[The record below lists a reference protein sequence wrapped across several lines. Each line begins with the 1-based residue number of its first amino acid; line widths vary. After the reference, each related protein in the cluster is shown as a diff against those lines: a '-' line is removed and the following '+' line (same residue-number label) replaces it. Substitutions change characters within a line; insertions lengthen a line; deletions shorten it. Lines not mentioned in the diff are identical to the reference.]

1 MPPRKRPVAAAGFQP
16 IRLDRP
22 AGYLDQF
29 LKYLQ
34 AEAGMAGNTLTAYA
48 SDLHQFFG
56 WLESRQI
63 VGLGEVNLQVL
74 ADWLNSMHERGL
86 SAATVSRHLVAVKMF
101 FRYLVLE
108 AVIPESVADLLN
120 SPKLWQHLPH
130 VMSPDMVDRL
140 LAAPQEGDRYR
151 LRDRALLAVLYAT
164 GCRASEVSGL
174 ALRGLQL
181 DQGYCRCLGKGNKE
195 RIVRLNP
202 LARLAL
208 EAYLQHERPRM
219 VGVRQPEAVFVSR
232 TGAPLTRI
240 EIWRLVKKYARRCG
254 ASDQVS
260 PHTLRHS
267 FATHLLAGGA
277 ELRALQ
283 ELLGHASIATTQLY
297 THVEHSRLKAIHSE
311 CHPRG

>member
-1 MPPRKRPVAAAGFQP
+1 MPPRKRPVSAENLQP

-34 AEAGMAGNTLTAYA
+34 AEAGMAGNTLTAYS
-48 SDLHQFFG
+48 SDLQQFFG

-63 VGLGEVNLQVL
+63 VGLSEVNLQVL
-74 ADWLNSMHERGL
+74 ADWLSSLHEREL
-86 SAATVSRHLVAVKMF
+86 SAATVSRHLVSVKMF

-140 LAAPQEGDRYR
+140 LSAPQAGDRYR
-151 LRDRALLAVLYAT
+151 LRDTALLAVLYAT

-174 ALRGLQL
+174 PLRGLHL
-181 DQGYCRCLGKGNKE
+181 EQGYCRCLGKGNKE

-202 LARLAL
+202 LARQAL
-208 EAYLQHERPRM
+208 EAYLQHERPRL
-219 VGVRQPEAVFVSR
+219 VGPRQPEAVFVSR

-240 EIWRLVKKYARRCG
+240 EIWRLVKKYAQRCG
-254 ASDQVS
+254 ASREVS

-267 FATHLLAGGA
+267 FATHLLARGA

-283 ELLGHASIATTQLY
+283 ELLGHASIATTQIY